1 MATKTFE
8 ELKQLAIQIRDEKTN
23 KQNTATRIGTQML
36 EHLDKLEQDY
46 YDKTTT
52 NEELQ
57 ARDEKLTELG
67 NQINY
72 PSFYYEKILQGVGT
86 ISNYYFNKSGHFVQQ
101 NGQECKYCKVNK
113 GDCIRVTG
121 GTNVAVYAAW
131 GFFEKEPTIES
142 RPYMYVPYTNVSDQY
157 IIVPKDGY
165 ILGSADVNTGVLIY
179 IGIKSLQEKIYDIE
193 RVKGIYS
200 YKNIEEVKI
209 YDNYYIDKFGNFV
222 SQSLQKVKCWHVN
235 KGDILKVD
243 ASFNVNYSAW
253 AIYEELPNE
262 LSKPLLYAPYEDN
275 TDLYLISPID
285 GYIASSA
292 YNGNVRL
299 LKTELSDID
308 AGWIKD
314 RDLLLSCD
322 YESQFL
328 NIETINGYYFNKS
341 GGFTPQGGQECKYCA
356 VSKGDCIRV
365 IGGTNV
371 AAYAAWGFFE
381 EKPTINSTPYLFAPY
396 TNVSDQYVIA
406 PKDGYILGSA
416 DVNVGVFLYEG
427 SSRSSKKPYNGKYVL
442 YIGDSISSSNDY
454 RWKGLLE
461 TNYNLRY
468 ARDLAEQ
475 LAPASPGIPLMP
487 QDEDDS
493 LPLKSKSMWYRCA
506 QKRMS
511 IYSFDM
517 ISLFGGTN
525 DMTIVS
531 LKIGTVDDVAYVDN
545 TEGITDLDENCTSEK
560 PAELSFASALKGCVL
575 MLKRDFPGK
584 EIVIPTVMPCGG
596 IYGNW
601 TDKDTGLKASE
612 AIANLQLRIAEKY
625 GLKAIPLYWDMR
637 KVENAAYNWADQWG
651 VHPNYQGALRLQ
663 ALFAQ
668 TLCL

>member
-1 MATKTFE
+1 MIYIS
-8 ELKQLAIQIRDEKTN
+8 LN
-23 KQNTATRIGTQML
+23 
-36 EHLDKLEQDY
+36 H
-46 YDKTTT
+46 
-52 NEELQ
+52 
-57 ARDEKLTELG
+57 
-67 NQINY
+67 
-72 PSFYYEKILQGVGT
+72 FYERILQDIET
-86 ISNYYFNKSGHFVQQ
+86 ISNYYLNKSGGFTSQA
-101 NGQECKYCKVNK
+101 GQECKYCKVSK
-113 GDCIRVTG
+113 GDCIRVIG
-121 GTNVAVYAAW
+121 GTNVAAYAAW
-131 GFFEKEPTIES
+131 GFFDEVPTIGS
-142 RPYMYVPYTNVSDQY
+142 TPYMFTPYTNASDQY
-157 IIVPKDGY
+157 IVAPKDGY
-165 ILGSADVNTGVLIY
+165 ILGSADSSVGVSIY
-179 IGIKSLQEKIYDIE
+179 KKISSLQEKIYDIE
-193 RVKGIYS
+193 KVKGIYS
-200 YKNIEEVKI
+200 YTNQESII
-209 YDNYYIDKFGNFV
+209 TYSDYYINKDGIFINQVG
-222 SQSLQKVKCWHVN
+222 QITKCWEIK
-235 KGDILKVD
+235 KGELLKVETKIN
-243 ASFNVNYSAW
+243 SNYAAW
-253 AIYEELPNE
+253 ALYEKMPDT
-262 LSKPLLYAPYEDN
+262 LSKPILYAPYNNN

-285 GYIASSA
+285 GYIASSI
-292 YNGNVRL
+292 YIGN
-299 LKTELSDID
+299 LKLFKAELSDID

-341 GGFTPQGGQECKYCA
+341 GGFTAQGGQECKYCA

-365 IGGTNV
+365 IGGRNV

-381 EKPTINSTPYLFAPY
+381 EVPTIGSTPYMFTPY

-416 DVNVGVFLYEG
+416 DSSVGVFLYEG
-427 SSRSSKKPYNGKYVL
+427 TAIGSAKKPYNGKYVL
-442 YIGDSISSSNDY
+442 YIGDSISSSNNY

-461 TNYNLRY
+461 TNYNLKY

-487 QDEDDS
+487 NDDDDS

-525 DMTIVS
+525 DMTKES

-560 PAELSFASALKGCVL
+560 PAELSFASALKGCIL

-601 TDKDTGLKASE
+601 TDEDTGLKASE
-612 AIANLQLRIAEKY
+612 AIANLQLRVAEKY

-637 KVENAAYNWADQWG
+637 TTENAAYNWADQWG
-651 VHPNYQGALRLQ
+651 VHPNYQGALRVQ

>member
-1 MATKTFE
+1 MATKTFD

-23 KQNTATRIGTQML
+23 KQNTATRVGTAML
-36 EHLDKLEQDY
+36 EGLNKLEQDY
-46 YDKTTT
+46 YDKTATDK
-52 NEELQ
+52 ELKE
-57 ARDEKLTELG
+57 RDDKLTELG

-72 PSFYYEKILQGVGT
+72 PSFYYERILQDIET
-86 ISNYYFNKSGHFVQQ
+86 INGYYFNKYGGFTPQG
-101 NGQECKYCKVNK
+101 GQECKYCKVNK

-121 GTNVAVYAAW
+121 GTKTSTYAAW
-131 GFFEKEPTIES
+131 GFFEEKPTTES
-142 RPYMYVPYTNVSDQY
+142 TPYLFIPYSDISNEY
-157 IIVPKDGY
+157 LTAPKDGY
-165 ILGSADVNTGVLIY
+165 ILGSADSSVGVFIY
-179 IGIKSLQEKIYDIE
+179 KKISSLQEKIYAVE
-193 RVKGIYS
+193 KVKGIYG
-200 YKNIEEVKI
+200 YNVQEVI
-209 YDNYYIDKFGNFV
+209 STYNDYYINKDGIFINQTV
-222 SQSLQKVKCWHVN
+222 QIAKCWEIK
-235 KGDILKVD
+235 KGDILRIEGGL
-243 ASFNVNYSAW
+243 NQNYAAW
-253 AIYEELPNE
+253 AIYSEIPNVN
-262 LSKPLLYAPYEDN
+262 SKPLLYAPFVEEIDK
-275 TDLYLISPID
+275 YLISPID
-285 GYIASSA
+285 GYIVSSA
-292 YNGNVRL
+292 YKGTIKL
-299 LKTELSDID
+299 SKAELSDID

-416 DVNVGVFLYEG
+416 DSSVGVFLYGG

-442 YIGDSISSSNDY
+442 YIGDSISSSNNY

-461 TNYNLRY
+461 TNYNLKY
-468 ARDLAEQ
+468 VRDLAEQ

-487 QDEDDS
+487 NDDDDS

-525 DMTIVS
+525 DMTKES

-612 AIANLQLRIAEKY
+612 AIAYLQLRVAEKY

-637 KVENAAYNWADQWG
+637 TTENAAYNWADQWG
-651 VHPNYQGALRLQ
+651 VHPNYQGALRVQ
-663 ALFAQ
+663 ALYAQ